1 MRLSSSGQRP
11 INKPAQAF
19 VTHSDCAP
27 ESAGRRRLQA
37 IGTKNLARRK
47 NSRAEFVRFLKVTRA
62 GWHDV
67 NDNITQAELAGS
79 SRRTRRTS
87 QTPLVLRQ
95 R

>member
-1 MRLSSSGQRP
+1 MWVSIQVRGC
-11 INKPAQAF
+11 KAF
-19 VTHSDCAP
+19 VTHFDCAP
-27 ESAGRRRLQA
+27 DLNGRRERQA
-37 IGTKNLARRK
+37 IGTKNFTHRR
-47 NSRAEFVRFLKVTRA
+47 NSPAEFVRFLKVTRA